1 MKKLENCKTITDSS
15 LASYLE
21 TCKKYQQNKDE
32 NTLKTINNFINNV
45 INKDKKYYSKVSKFT
60 FTHKLT
66 KNDVVLFLGGGLKWA
81 NLYQKKLIK

>member
-1 MKKLENCKTITDSS
+1 MRKLENYKTITDSS

-32 NTLKTINNFINNV
+32 NTFTTINNFINNV
-45 INKDKKYYSKVSKFT
+45 INKDKKYYSKVSEFT

-66 KNDVVLFLGGGLKWA
+66 KNDIVLFLGGGLK
-81 NLYQKKLIK
+81 

>member
-1 MKKLENCKTITDSS
+1 MRKLENCKTITDSS

-32 NTLKTINNFINNV
+32 NTLKNINNF

-66 KNDVVLFLGGGLKWA
+66 KNDIVLFLGGGLK
-81 NLYQKKLIK
+81 